1 MQADQI
7 EATLIHGLDK
17 QYSREEA
24 QHSLD
29 LLADQLGFD
38 AVRLDD
44 SDTAWVKI
52 GELDVGFGYLAH
64 LNGLVAAVALP
75 SAIAHDERLMVELL
89 RANMSWQRT
98 LGGSFGIHPITG
110 TVMLRKL
117 IPAGD
122 TVGAAKQVQQL
133 LDVAQAA
140 HEEID
145 LFLDLPGDS
154 PAELESSQLFIRV

>member
-7 EATLIHGLDK
+7 EKTLIDDLDK
-17 QYSREEA
+17 QYSRDEA
-24 QHSLD
+24 QNSLD
-29 LLADQLGFD
+29 LLADQLGID
-38 AVRLDD
+38 EIRLDD
-44 SDTAWVKI
+44 SDTAWVRV

-64 LNGLVAAVALP
+64 VNGIVAAVALP
-75 SAIAHDERLMVELL
+75 SAIAHHERLMEELL

-98 LGGSFGIHPITG
+98 LGGSFGVHPITG

-122 TVGAAKQVQQL
+122 SVGAAKQVEQL
-133 LDVAQAA
+133 LDLAQAA